1 MHNIKDLLANTKKIY
16 GSRNFLEQLMDFER
30 VLDSLNLYVFKNWI
44 RGELVEGPTVSKYW
58 VSCKFMYPKKM
69 MPDPRGGEKLLSY
82 GCIVNYTK
90 DILETPI
97 EIETPSDF
105 QPGTKYPKMVKRS
118 VWIVEIIM
126 PKKLMSDIERGSVDL
141 EDEVIDMED
150 LQKADEQDLEAESM
164 QTQDQQDMGS
174 MTAPGTPPE
183 QAPAGAT
190 PNV

>member
-150 LQKADEQDLEAESM
+150 LQKANEQDLEAESM

-174 MTAPGTPPE
+174 MTAP
-183 QAPAGAT
+183 AGAA

>member
-1 MHNIKDLLANTKKIY
+1 MQTIKELLANTKQIY

-44 RGELVEGPTVSKYW
+44 RGELVQGPTVSKYW

-69 MPDPRGGEKLLSY
+69 MPDPRGGKKLLAY
-82 GCIVNYTK
+82 GCKVNFAK

-105 QPGTKYPKMVKRS
+105 APGTKYPKMVKRS

-126 PKKLMSDIERGSVDL
+126 PKHLMSEIERGSVDL

-164 QTQDQQDMGS
+164 QTQEEQQ
-174 MTAPGTPPE
+174 AQAQETPAL
-183 QAPAGAT
+183 APAQGA